1 MVLLRVRILGLLGLV
16 LLSRLVPLRRLLLLA
31 RLVPLVT
38 LVPLGC
44 LGRLGR
50 GGRISRIMLGNAIE
64 YIHEA
69 FAALL
74 GALWALYHHSMR
86 KKFSVGFDRDFPIPT
101 LDFLYQRMDESVLM
115 VDRPEQ
121 DRGRRGDLRRALFP
135 AASRVSR
142 TPTLSAN
149 SAL

>member
-1 MVLLRVRILGLLGLV
+1 MVFLRVRILGLLGLV

-31 RLVPLVT
+31 RLIPLVPLV
-38 LVPLGC
+38 P

-86 KKFSVGFDRDFPIPT
+86 KKFSVGFDRDFPIST

>member
-1 MVLLRVRILGLLGLV
+1 MVFLRVRILGLLGLV

-31 RLVPLVT
+31 RLIPLVPLV
-38 LVPLGC
+38 P

-86 KKFSVGFDRDFPIPT
+86 KTFSVGFDRDFPIST